1 MIRTLPGLAHLAP
14 ADPTPGSGPATPS
27 PPPLGMD
34 ALADQVLGWLR
45 WGVLAAGVLGMLACA
60 AMVLVGRRRR
70 GGLVQDGLVGSL
82 WVLTGLT
89 LASLAAV
96 LVGAFAGMAAQ

>member
-1 MIRTLPGLAHLAP
+1 MIRTVSGLARLAP
-14 ADPTPGSGPATPS
+14 AEPTPGGGPATTS
-27 PPPLGMD
+27 PPPPGVD
-34 ALADQVLGWLR
+34 ALTDQVLGWLR
-45 WGVLAAGVLGMLACA
+45 WGVLAAGVLGMLACV

-89 LASLAAV
+89 LASLAAL
-96 LVGAFAGMAAQ
+96 LVGAFAGVVAQ

>member
-1 MIRTLPGLAHLAP
+1 MISACPGPARLAP
-14 ADPTPGSGPATPS
+14 ADPTPGGGPATPN
-27 PPPLGMD
+27 PPPPGMD
-34 ALADQVLGWLR
+34 ALTDQVLGWLR

-70 GGLVQDGLVGSL
+70 CGLVQDGMVGSL

-96 LVGAFAGMAAQ
+96 LVGACAGMTVQ

>member
-1 MIRTLPGLAHLAP
+1 MISSLPGLARLAP
-14 ADPTPGSGPATPS
+14 ADPTPG
-27 PPPLGMD
+27 MD
-34 ALADQVLGWLR
+34 ALADQILGWLR
-45 WGVLAAGVLGMLACA
+45 WGVLAAGVVGMLGCV

-96 LVGAFAGMAAQ
+96 LVGAFAGVAAQ